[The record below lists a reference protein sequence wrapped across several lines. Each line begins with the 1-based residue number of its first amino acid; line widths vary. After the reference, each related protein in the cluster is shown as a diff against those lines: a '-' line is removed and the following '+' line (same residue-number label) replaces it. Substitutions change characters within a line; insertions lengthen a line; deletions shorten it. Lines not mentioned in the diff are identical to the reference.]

1 MMNIHEMSEKYAI
14 SVRKLR
20 RLEKDGHLRV
30 DSTETAIVSEMRS
43 YLNKGNPLPAKHLL
57 ALFETPSI
65 RLELGKQSPK
75 ADKELAALG
84 DAKSQAAPYSLVAE
98 IPGAAE
104 NVDESRDFLMQWLS
118 RVLAD
123 HKKPVNHSWV
133 AVRLLINCPENMR
146 SQISP
151 LIPKALLNIRKRR
164 EFVLH
169 WRTEWIAGKNLTIY
183 QCPAPIS
190 LDL

>member
-1 MMNIHEMSEKYAI
+1 MMNIHEMAEKYAI

-57 ALFETPSI
+57 ALFETPAI
-65 RLELGKQSPK
+65 RLELGKQSIK

-104 NVDESRDFLMQWLS
+104 DSDDSRRAIMDWLC
-118 RVLAD
+118 RVLVA
-123 HKKPVNHSWV
+123 HPGAVNHSWV
-133 AVRLLINCPENMR
+133 AVRLLLNCPENMR
-146 SQISP
+146 SQIAP
-151 LIPKALLNIRKRR
+151 LIPRALLNIRKRVS
-164 EFVLH
+164 FASW

-183 QCPAPIS
+183 QRPAS
-190 LDL
+190 NLLDL

>member
-1 MMNIHEMSEKYAI
+1 MALMNIHEMAEKYAI

-57 ALFETPSI
+57 ALFETPAI

-75 ADKELAALG
+75 ADKELTALG

-104 NVDESRDFLMQWLS
+104 DSDESREFLMQWLA
-118 RVLAD
+118 RVLPE
-123 HKKPVNHSWV
+123 HGVNHSWV
-133 AVRLLINCPENMR
+133 AVRLLLNCPENMR

-151 LIPKALLNIRKRR
+151 LIPKALLNIRKRK
-164 EFVLH
+164 EFALY

-183 QCPAPIS
+183 QCPVPIS